1 MPRKTYR
8 TAQGF
13 RDWAFDNR
21 LEVATQG
28 EDAEF
33 FQLFVECERA
43 MLVVT
48 FAKVDSRVCDVAL
61 HVENGPTHQLGMHNT
76 LSTLNQVFLR
86 HVRAERSKARAS

>member
-8 TAQGF
+8 SAQGF
-13 RDWAFDNR
+13 RDWAFDNG

-28 EDAEF
+28 EDEEF
-33 FQLFVECERA
+33 FQLYVECPIA

-48 FAKVDSRVCDVAL
+48 FAKVDSRVYDVAL

-86 HVRAERSKARAS
+86 HLRAGRTKENAS